1 MSTKKKKLVKIII
14 ITFIWASAGSIS
26 EDSNNFQA
34 LIFLIWSILSIL
46 IVFPWIFE
54 DDLIAIRD
62 YFKWK

>member
-1 MSTKKKKLVKIII
+1 
-14 ITFIWASAGSIS
+14 
-26 EDSNNFQA
+26 